1 MKYIFV
7 LSCLRTMC
15 KNVSYKEQGEPEKV
29 LFYCILSQKVPEKN
43 VSLLRFNVPVIL
55 RIKMSVN

>member
-1 MKYIFV
+1 
-7 LSCLRTMC
+7 MC